1 MGNNGYEEI
10 KMLVSN
16 LIRFFKTSNPYYLA
30 AKLNIFIKETNV
42 DPDLFKARVY
52 FVDDKK
58 GIMINKNLDDKS
70 KKILIAHEIGH
81 ALLHKDFLT
90 YHGCSCS
97 ERIEY
102 EANLFALELLSR
114 SMSIDI
120 SQFNQLVIQNIISN
134 ILEIK
139 DCY

>member
-10 KMLVSN
+10 KTLVSN
-16 LIRFFKTSNPYYLA
+16 LIGFFKTSNPYYLA

-42 DPDLFKARVY
+42 NPDLFKARVY

-90 YHGCSCS
+90 YHGYSCS

-114 SMSIDI
+114 SMNIDI